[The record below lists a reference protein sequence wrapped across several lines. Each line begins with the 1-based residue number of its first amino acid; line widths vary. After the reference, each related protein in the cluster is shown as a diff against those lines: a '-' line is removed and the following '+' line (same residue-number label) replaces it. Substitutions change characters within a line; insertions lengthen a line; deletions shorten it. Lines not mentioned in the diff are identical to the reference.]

1 MIIEKN
7 RHLVILYQLIS
18 ESKPVSS
25 EKLAQLTLVT
35 SKTIKYDISTMNA
48 KLKEEDIAE
57 IISYKSKGYE
67 IVPLNEQK
75 YNEFKS
81 SLIEMHILF
90 EDTNIEAMN
99 RRLYILQRLF
109 TDEFVKTDDLA
120 EELYISKSSI
130 SNDLAWINQ
139 FLKSYYISTKSE
151 RGRGL
156 TIEGAE
162 QDIRSAM
169 VEVYVSLYQHYKFIS
184 SNNHFR
190 ELFYTEDS
198 EYDSIRRTVLK
209 ILRQSRIQIT
219 ELNSSKL
226 VAYVCLA
233 KKRSQSG
240 KSPYLSEKIIK
251 ELKETYE
258 YVLAQEITNNE
269 HLKLFDIDNEVEI
282 VNLSRL
288 LIIYRDIDLQDKKC
302 LATIPQY
309 LLEKNHNLFNTII
322 SEVVDE
328 TGNVLFYTEAFK
340 RYALELES
348 LQMKMFLEHYFDHT
362 SKKHLFWFAEGDEY
376 SASPLSLEFVRMIIL
391 KLQNHFG
398 ELICSDTIM
407 SFVMVFK
414 SILYQIEF
422 SYNKQK
428 LIVTSME
435 GLITSRIIK
444 EFIEKRYSSYVS
456 QVEFYNL
463 YEMRKLDFTQYD
475 AVIHSGIATYF
486 NYPIKCVS
494 YRELNFL
501 RDGDEQLFEKL
512 FFDGYSRD
520 QVDKLSEIL
529 HIVKNENVIDINRYL
544 ELLSYKYCKE
554 KSVQPKILTNILEKD
569 RIIKYL
575 YAKSGIC
582 LVMFDY
588 NDTGT
593 EIFDIYKLSQNI
605 YYNNILKIKYVIAV
619 CISTQISISDAKMV
633 DSILQCLV
641 NHKSYIDQL
650 VSGKLQLEDIF
661 KETARNDFLF
671 SI

>member
-348 LQMKMFLEHYFDHT
+348 LQMKMFL
-362 SKKHLFWFAEGDEY
+362 
-376 SASPLSLEFVRMIIL
+376 
-391 KLQNHFG
+391 
-398 ELICSDTIM
+398 
-407 SFVMVFK
+407 
-414 SILYQIEF
+414 
-422 SYNKQK
+422 
-428 LIVTSME
+428 
-435 GLITSRIIK
+435 
-444 EFIEKRYSSYVS
+444 
-456 QVEFYNL
+456 
-463 YEMRKLDFTQYD
+463 
-475 AVIHSGIATYF
+475 
-486 NYPIKCVS
+486 
-494 YRELNFL
+494 
-501 RDGDEQLFEKL
+501 
-512 FFDGYSRD
+512 
-520 QVDKLSEIL
+520 
-529 HIVKNENVIDINRYL
+529 
-544 ELLSYKYCKE
+544 
-554 KSVQPKILTNILEKD
+554 
-569 RIIKYL
+569 
-575 YAKSGIC
+575 
-582 LVMFDY
+582 
-588 NDTGT
+588 
-593 EIFDIYKLSQNI
+593 
-605 YYNNILKIKYVIAV
+605 
-619 CISTQISISDAKMV
+619 
-633 DSILQCLV
+633 
-641 NHKSYIDQL
+641 
-650 VSGKLQLEDIF
+650 
-661 KETARNDFLF
+661 
-671 SI
+671 

>member
-1 MIIEKN
+1 MVIEKN
-7 RHLVILYQLIS
+7 RYLVILYQLIS

-25 EKLAQLTLVT
+25 TKLAQLTLVT
-35 SKTIKYDISTMNA
+35 SKTIKYDILTMNE

-57 IISYKSKGYE
+57 IISYKGKGYE

-90 EDTNIEAMN
+90 KDTNIEAMN

-130 SNDLAWINQ
+130 TNDLAWINQ
-139 FLKSYYISTKSE
+139 FLKSYYISTKSI

-156 TIEGAE
+156 KIEGQE

-169 VEVYVSLYQHYKFIS
+169 VEVYVSIYQHYKLIS
-184 SNNHFR
+184 SNNYFR
-190 ELFYTEDS
+190 ELFYTEES
-198 EYDSIRRTVLK
+198 EYDIIRRTVLN

-226 VAYVCLA
+226 IAYACLA
-233 KKRSQSG
+233 KKRSKSG
-240 KSPYLSEKIIK
+240 KSPYLSKRIVK
-251 ELKETYE
+251 ELKKTYE

-269 HLKLFDIDNEVEI
+269 HLKLFDIDNEMEI
-282 VNLSRL
+282 VNLGRL
-288 LIIYRDIDLQDKKC
+288 LIIYRDIDLRDKKC

-309 LLEKNHNLFNTII
+309 LLDKNLNIFNTII

-328 TGNVLFYTEAFK
+328 TGNILFYTEVFK
-340 RYALELES
+340 RHALELES
-348 LQMKMFLEHYFDHT
+348 LQMKIFLEHYFDHT
-362 SKKHLFWFAEGDEY
+362 STKHLFWFAEGDEY
-376 SASPLSLEFVRMIIL
+376 LASPLSLEFVRIIIL

-414 SILYQIEF
+414 SILDQIEF

-444 EFIEKRYSSYVS
+444 DFIEKRYSSYVS

-463 YEMRKLDFTQYD
+463 YEMRKVDFSRYD

-494 YRELNFL
+494 YRELNFI
-501 RDGDEQLFEKL
+501 RDGDEQLFEKV

-520 QVDKLSEIL
+520 QVNKLSKIL
-529 HIVKNENVIDINRYL
+529 RIVKNENIIDINRYL

-569 RIIKYL
+569 KIIKYL

-593 EIFDIYKLSQNI
+593 EIFDIYELSQNI
-605 YYNNILKIKYVIAV
+605 YYNSILKIKYVIAV
-619 CISTQISISDAKMV
+619 CISPQTSLSDVKMV
-633 DSILQCLV
+633 NSILQCLV
-641 NHKSYIDQL
+641 NHKNYIDQL
-650 VSGKLQLEDIF
+650 VLGKLQLEDIF